1 MKPSQKMAL
10 ALVLGLSL
18 SLCGCSQ
25 QKAGVKSARETIRQN
40 DEKRGNLTRPRLA
53 LDLITYRET
62 DIAATAA
69 SILSVHLEETAT
81 ELFMPVNIRW
91 KNEHAS
97 GREAL
102 SYTQTMLGE
111 QRGFLLLYTPELML
125 QDIRDRRNLEQEMV
139 PVAMLAREPI
149 CFVVRTQSG
158 FGTVQDLQDAIRRG
172 QKLCVAGST
181 VSGGLDTLRF
191 IHLLGLP
198 EDGFTYLPCTDT
210 TPVHAVLSG
219 QADVACV
226 PILQAMNHVD
236 KLRRLTVSAAHETQ
250 LQLGSNWLCIL
261 APAQLPDS
269 NPDFW
274 YNTFLEFSNSLLWK
288 RSCSENCWIN
298 TYLSADEVRLFLES
312 QRDYLSSLL

>member
-1 MKPSQKMAL
+1 MKPIRKIAL
-10 ALVLGLSL
+10 LLTLGLSL
-18 SLCGCSQ
+18 SLCSCSQ
-25 QKAGVKSARETIRQN
+25 QKAGVNSARETIRKN
-40 DEKRGNLTRPRLA
+40 DEKRGNLTRPRQA

-69 SILSVHLEETAT
+69 SILSVHLEETT
-81 ELFMPVNIRW
+81 TDLFMPVNIRW
-91 KNEHAS
+91 KNEHVS

-102 SYTQTMLGE
+102 SYTQTLLNE

-125 QDIRDRRNLEQEMV
+125 QDIRDRRNIEQEMM

-149 CFVVRTQSG
+149 CFIVSTQSG
-158 FGTVQDLQDAIRRG
+158 FGTVQDLQEAVQQG

-210 TPVHAVLSG
+210 TPVYAVLSG
-219 QADVACV
+219 QAQVACV
-226 PILQAMNHVD
+226 PILQAMKHVD
-236 KLRRLTVSAAHETQ
+236 KLRRLTISAPYELQ
-250 LQLGSNWLCIL
+250 LQLASNWLCIL
-261 APAQLPDS
+261 APAQLPNS

-288 RSCSENCWIN
+288 RACSENCWIN
-298 TYLSADEVRLFLES
+298 AYLSADELRLFLES
-312 QRDYLSSLL
+312 QRTYLSSLL